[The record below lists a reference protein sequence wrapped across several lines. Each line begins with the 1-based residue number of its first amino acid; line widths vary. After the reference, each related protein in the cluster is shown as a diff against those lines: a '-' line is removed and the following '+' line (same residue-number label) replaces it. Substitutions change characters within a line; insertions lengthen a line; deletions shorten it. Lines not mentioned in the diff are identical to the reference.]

1 MEGDKLSSL
10 FDIDTNTTRN
20 DNLTPM
26 KIFVYK
32 IEEDNI
38 VYYIHILRET
48 NKLYLY
54 YAQSLLQL

>member
-32 IEEDNI
+32 IEEYNI
-38 VYYIHILRET
+38 HYYIPIPRCTLIQT
-48 NKLYLY
+48 NKFYLY
-54 YAQSLLQL
+54 